1 MREQREEIS
10 IFANI
15 LFLLSELVD
24 RHFLERNVNNLNKA
38 KDKDIALLAST
49 VKKASVMVQE
59 YAANRKA
66 YCTVRDA
73 YYLDIAVLLF
83 NESLLM

>member
-24 RHFLERNVNNLNKA
+24 RHFLERNVNLNKA

>member
-24 RHFLERNVNNLNKA
+24 RHFLERNVNLNKA

-49 VKKASVMVQE
+49 VKKASVLVQ
-59 YAANRKA
+59 
-66 YCTVRDA
+66 
-73 YYLDIAVLLF
+73 
-83 NESLLM
+83 

>member
-24 RHFLERNVNNLNKA
+24 RHFLERNVNLNKA

-49 VKKASVMVQE
+49 VKKASVLVQE

-83 NESLLM
+83 SESLLM